1 MMPIADMSLADV
13 MERDVLAVAPDCR
26 LDEMIG
32 RMKDRKVA
40 HVVVVDN
47 GLPVGM
53 LTERDLV
60 RLLHHRIA
68 FDAPICSVM
77 STPVTTVPP
86 DLGFRAAYVQ
96 LCLCRLRHLIVLDA
110 IGNVIGVAAE
120 RDFLGHLGMELCQ
133 SVQHLIALVD
143 RSVPRLP
150 PDTPVTVA
158 VDRMVAEKRGCI
170 IVVDGHCPIGVFTEH
185 QVPSV
190 LARHA
195 DGSPATLGEV
205 MAGQEYCIGEDAAVG
220 EAIARLVLCHAGYL
234 VVVDAAGAALGVIAQ
249 SRLMENV
256 RGSIHVEIAARE
268 LVENQARSSERAMQ
282 ESMAR
287 YRAEAERNRELL
299 HIATD
304 GIHVLNAEGN
314 VVLASESFAR
324 MLGYTV
330 DDIMGRNLTEWDAGL
345 YPESLMVAFADN
357 LRSGSRPTI
366 ETRHRRKDGRVI
378 DVEITTRP
386 VTLSGQRLL
395 FASSRDV
402 TQRRQVE
409 AELASHRAHLEA
421 LVAERTASLERANR
435 QLLDTQFAMQTVGIG
450 IHWVAAVSG
459 RFIEVNEYAARLLGY
474 SVEEMSRLS
483 LFDID
488 PTISPE
494 AYPAVV
500 ENIRRLGQWQFE
512 TLQRTRDGRDIP
524 VEVSVYY
531 HAQDEAGAERFI
543 SFVTDITQ
551 RKATEAALRQA
562 KEAAEAA
569 NVAKSAFLANMS
581 HEIRTPLN
589 AITGMA
595 HVLRRS
601 GLNAQQLDRLSKMEN
616 AGKHLLEII
625 NTVLDLSK
633 IEAGKFALEALPLNV
648 DGIIGNVVSIL
659 AERISAKKLR
669 VVTEN
674 HLLHSNLVGDATRLQ
689 QALLNYAG
697 NAVKFTEHGGIT
709 LRTQLLEETADSAL
723 ILFEVED
730 TGIGIEP
737 VVAARL
743 FSAFEQADNSTTRR
757 YGGTGLG
764 LAITRKLAQLMGGDA
779 GVRSTPGQGST
790 FWFSARLQKGTG
802 KAAGAGSSVTPGI
815 EHEIAA
821 AHGGKRVLVVD
832 DEPVNREVATMM
844 IEDAGL
850 VAESAVDGREA
861 LQCLALKSYDLVLM
875 DMQMPHMD
883 GLEATRRIR
892 QLTLTA
898 QPPIIAMTAN
908 AFAEDRVRCL
918 AAGMDDFMAKP
929 ISPESFF
936 ATLQDWLA
944 RPRD

>member
-26 LDEMIG
+26 IDEMIG

-60 RLLHHRIA
+60 RLLHHRVA
-68 FDAPICSVM
+68 FDALVRSVM
-77 STPVTTVPP
+77 SVPVTTVPS

-96 LCLCRLRHLIVLDA
+96 LCLSRLRHLIVLDA
-110 IGNVIGVAAE
+110 AGAVVGVAAE

-133 SVQHLIALVD
+133 SVQHLTALVD
-143 RSVPRLP
+143 RNVPRLP
-150 PDTPVTVA
+150 PETPVSVA

-170 IVVDGHCPIGVFTEH
+170 IVVDGLRPIGVFTEH
-185 QVPSV
+185 QAPSV

-205 MAGQEYCIGEDAAVG
+205 MAGQEHCIGEEAAVG

-234 VVVDAAGAALGVIAQ
+234 VVVDTAGTAIGVIAQ

-304 GIHVLNAEGN
+304 GIHVLNADGN

-330 DDIMGRNLTEWDAGL
+330 DEILGRNLTEWDAGQ

-386 VTLSGQRLL
+386 VTLAGERLL

-409 AELASHRAHLEA
+409 AELASYRAHLEA

-450 IHWVAAVSG
+450 IHWVAVASG
-459 RFIEVNEYAARLLGY
+459 KFIEVNEYAARLLGY

-488 PTISPE
+488 PTIKPE
-494 AYPAVV
+494 TYPAVV
-500 ENIRRLGQWQFE
+500 ENIRRRGQWQFE

-531 HAQDEAGAERFI
+531 HAQDETGAERFI
-543 SFVTDITQ
+543 AFVTDITQ
-551 RKATEAALRQA
+551 RKATEAALHQA

-569 NVAKSAFLANMS
+569 SVAKSAFLANMS

-633 IEAGKFALEALPLNV
+633 IEAGKFALEALPINV
-648 DGIIGNVVSIL
+648 EGIIGNVVSIL
-659 AERISAKKLR
+659 AERISAKKLQ

-674 HLLHSNLVGDATRLQ
+674 QLRHAHLLGDATRLQ

-697 NAVKFTEHGGIT
+697 NAVKFTEHGSIT
-709 LRTQLLEETADSAL
+709 LRTQLLEENADSAL
-723 ILFEVED
+723 ILFEVVD

-737 VVAARL
+737 AVAARL

-779 GVRSTPGQGST
+779 GVRSLPGQGST
-790 FWFSARLQKGTG
+790 FWFSARLKKSTG
-802 KAAGAGSSVTPGI
+802 KPVDAGQSGGSGI

-821 AHGGKRVLVVD
+821 LHGGKRVLVVD

-861 LQCLALKSYDLVLM
+861 LACLALKSYDLVLM

-892 QLTLTA
+892 QLVLPV
-898 QPPIIAMTAN
+898 QPPIVAMTAN
-908 AFAEDRVRCL
+908 AFAEDRARCL

-929 ISPESFF
+929 ISPDSFF
-936 ATLQDWLA
+936 AVLQDWLA